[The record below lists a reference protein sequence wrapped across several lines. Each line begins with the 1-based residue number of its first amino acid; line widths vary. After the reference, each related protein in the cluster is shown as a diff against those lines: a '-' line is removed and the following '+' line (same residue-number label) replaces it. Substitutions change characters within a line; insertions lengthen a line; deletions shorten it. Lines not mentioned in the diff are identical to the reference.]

1 MGRFTFRTLHLIWVL
16 TSLLLLGCNKDNPA
30 SPQPLPPT
38 LSFETASV
46 NTSPEGGPSQ
56 IKYKINNPIEGATV
70 SAQCKDTWISEINT
84 ATPGVISFMVAA
96 NETTQARETVVE
108 VSYADIQKIS
118 SFTVKQTAP
127 GTAKP
132 EILFVQES
140 VDAPAQGGVSQIEYK
155 INNPIEGA
163 AVSATC
169 PENWVSNLNT
179 ETAGIVSF
187 ETAGNNTSSPRE
199 AVVTIQYGDIQQIA
213 QFTIKQEAVTV
224 VEEAFKIAISEVTTK
239 TFVVNVTPKDKE
251 MFYLLNVLPASATKD
266 FTTDEDFYNYDVE
279 FYKDMDW
286 GFGWESIAQ
295 EALQQGTIADRLI
308 ENMTP
313 DTEYVVYAY
322 GVNQTT
328 IERLTPISKET
339 LKTLI
344 PEEVNA
350 DFDLQI
356 TSVNGLDIDVRV
368 TAKGYDGYFVAK
380 IFSNV
385 KDGDTD
391 ETVLEKISTAWSD
404 NVQIFGW
411 MGYTSE
417 MILSQEASKLSKE
430 IHETLEPN
438 QKYYIYA
445 FAVDDDAL
453 RCTDITILPFSTN
466 DTTVQQ

>member
-1 MGRFTFRTLHLIWVL
+1 
-16 TSLLLLGCNKDNPA
+16 
-30 SPQPLPPT
+30 
-38 LSFETASV
+38 
-46 NTSPEGGPSQ
+46 
-56 IKYKINNPIEGATV
+56 
-70 SAQCKDTWISEINT
+70 
-84 ATPGVISFMVAA
+84 
-96 NETTQARETVVE
+96 
-108 VSYADIQKIS
+108 
-118 SFTVKQTAP
+118 
-127 GTAKP
+127 
-132 EILFVQES
+132 
-140 VDAPAQGGVSQIEYK
+140 
-155 INNPIEGA
+155 
-163 AVSATC
+163 
-169 PENWVSNLNT
+169 
-179 ETAGIVSF
+179 
-187 ETAGNNTSSPRE
+187 
-199 AVVTIQYGDIQQIA
+199 
-213 QFTIKQEAVTV
+213 
-224 VEEAFKIAISEVTTK
+224 
-239 TFVVNVTPKDKE
+239 
-251 MFYLLNVLPASATKD
+251 
-266 FTTDEDFYNYDVE
+266 
-279 FYKDMDW
+279 MDW
-286 GFGWESIAQ
+286 GFGWESSAQ